1 MSHFADIAKK
11 LINGTF
17 ICEYSYPD
25 DHAFLLKPGIA
36 DEMSAYL
43 EKMEFTLSTPQEGNG
58 FYCSY
63 LFPKNNQADLKKQ
76 FTEIMSSLS
85 PLVSFLTL
93 VQQSS
98 GDDDII
104 RPGDILRMTQ
114 IQGVIEDTTA
124 LSTQLDKI
132 VRHSLFRSSSPTVE
146 GKLKQVF
153 NRLIEMDY
161 LVSSNPAHQ
170 IYTATSKWSLLIDQI
185 RFINDTEQL
194 SLEKLADETVKQ
206 DDLYE

>member
-11 LINGTF
+11 LINGKF

-25 DHAFLLKPGIA
+25 EHAFLLKPGMA
-36 DEMSAYL
+36 DEMMAYL

-63 LFPKNNQADLKKQ
+63 LLPKNNQADLKKQ
-76 FTEIMSSLS
+76 FIEIISSLS
-85 PLVSFLTL
+85 PLVNFLTL
-93 VQQSS
+93 VQQSC

-104 RPGDILRMTQ
+104 RPGDVMRMTEL
-114 IQGVIEDTTA
+114 QGVIEDTTA

-132 VRHSLFRSSSPTVE
+132 VSHSLFRSTSSTVE

-194 SLEKLADETVKQ
+194 SLEKLVDETIKQ
-206 DDLYE
+206 DDLYD

>member
-1 MSHFADIAKK
+1 MSHFADIAKQ
-11 LINGTF
+11 LINGKF

-25 DHAFLLKPGIA
+25 QYAFLLKAGMA
-36 DEMSAYL
+36 DEMTVYL

-63 LFPKNNQADLKKQ
+63 LFPKNNQVDLKKQ
-76 FTEIMSSLS
+76 FTEIISALS

-104 RPGDILRMTQ
+104 RPGDVLRMTEV
-114 IQGVIEDTTA
+114 QGVIEDTTV
-124 LSTQLDKI
+124 LSTQLDKM
-132 VRHSLFRSSSPTVE
+132 VRHSLFRSTSPTVE

-153 NRLIEMDY
+153 NKLIEMDY

-194 SLEKLADETVKQ
+194 SLESLVDETVKQ
-206 DDLYE
+206 DDLYD

>member
-11 LINGTF
+11 FIQGKF
-17 ICEYSYPD
+17 ICEYSCPD
-25 DHAFLLKPGIA
+25 DHAFLAKPGMA
-36 DEMSAYL
+36 DEMREYL
-43 EKMEFTLSTPQEGNG
+43 QKMEFSLSTPQEGNG

-63 LFPKNNQADLKKQ
+63 LYPKHNQADLKRQ
-76 FTEIMSSLS
+76 FTEIINSLS

-93 VQQSS
+93 VQQSC
-98 GDDDII
+98 GDDDVI
-104 RPGDILRMTQ
+104 RPGDILRMTE

-124 LSTQLDKI
+124 LSNQLDKI
-132 VRHSLFRSSSPTVE
+132 VRHSLFISKSPTVE

-153 NRLIEMDY
+153 NRLMEMDY
-161 LVSSNPAHQ
+161 LASSNPAHQ
-170 IYTATSKWSLLIDQI
+170 IYTATAKWSLLIDQI

-194 SLEKLADETVKQ
+194 SLEQLSDETVKQ

>member
-1 MSHFADIAKK
+1 MSHFADIAKM
-11 LINGTF
+11 LINGQF
-17 ICEYSYPD
+17 ICEYSHAD
-25 DHAFLLKPGIA
+25 DYSFLLKPGMA
-36 DEMSAYL
+36 DEMTAYL

-63 LFPKNNQADLKKQ
+63 LFPKNNQTDLKRQ
-76 FTEIMSSLS
+76 FTEIISSLS

-93 VQQSS
+93 VQQTS

-104 RPGDILRMTQ
+104 RPGDILRMTEL
-114 IQGVIEDTTA
+114 QGVIEDTAA
-124 LSTQLDKI
+124 LATQLDKI
-132 VRHSLFRSSSPTVE
+132 VRHSLFKSSSPTVE
-146 GKLKQVF
+146 GKLKQIF

-161 LVSSNPAHQ
+161 LASSNPAHQ
-170 IYTATSKWSLLIDQI
+170 IYTATAKWSLLIDQI

-194 SLEKLADETVKQ
+194 SLEKLVDETVKQ

>member
-1 MSHFADIAKK
+1 MSHFADIAKQ
-11 LINGTF
+11 LINGKF

-25 DHAFLLKPGIA
+25 QYAFLLKAGMA
-36 DEMSAYL
+36 DEMTVYL

-63 LFPKNNQADLKKQ
+63 LFPKNNQVDLKKQ
-76 FTEIMSSLS
+76 FTEIISALS

-104 RPGDILRMTQ
+104 RPGDVLRMTEV
-114 IQGVIEDTTA
+114 QGVIEDTTA
-124 LSTQLDKI
+124 LSTQLDKM
-132 VRHSLFRSSSPTVE
+132 VRHSLFRSTSPTVE

-153 NRLIEMDY
+153 NKLIEMDY

-194 SLEKLADETVKQ
+194 SLESLVDETVKQ
-206 DDLYE
+206 DDLYD

>member
-1 MSHFADIAKK
+1 MSHFADIAKM
-11 LINGTF
+11 LINGQF
-17 ICEYSYPD
+17 ICEYSHPD
-25 DHAFLLKPGIA
+25 DYSFLLKPGMA
-36 DEMSAYL
+36 DEMTAYL

-63 LFPKNNQADLKKQ
+63 LFPKNNQTDLKRQ
-76 FTEIMSSLS
+76 FTEIISSLS

-93 VQQSS
+93 VQQTS

-104 RPGDILRMTQ
+104 RPGDIIRMTEL
-114 IQGVIEDTTA
+114 QGVIEDTAA

-132 VRHSLFRSSSPTVE
+132 VRHSLFKSSSPTVE
-146 GKLKQVF
+146 GKLKQIF

-161 LVSSNPAHQ
+161 LASSNPAHQ
-170 IYTATSKWSLLIDQI
+170 IYTATAKWSLLIDQI

-194 SLEKLADETVKQ
+194 SLEKLVDETVKQ

>member
-1 MSHFADIAKK
+1 MSHFADIAKQ
-11 LINGTF
+11 LINGQF
-17 ICEYSYPD
+17 ICEYSHPD
-25 DHAFLLKPGIA
+25 EHAFLLKPGLA
-36 DEMSAYL
+36 DEMTAYL

-63 LFPKNNQADLKKQ
+63 LFPKDNQADLKKQ
-76 FTEIMSSLS
+76 FTEIISSLS
-85 PLVSFLTL
+85 PLVGFLTL

-104 RPGDILRMTQ
+104 RPGDILRMTE

-132 VRHSLFRSSSPTVE
+132 VRHSLFRSTSPTVE
-146 GKLKQVF
+146 GKLKQIF
-153 NRLIEMDY
+153 NRLLEMDY

-194 SLEKLADETVKQ
+194 SLESLVDETVKQ
-206 DDLYE
+206 DDLYD

>member
-1 MSHFADIAKK
+1 MSHFSEIAKQ
-11 LINGTF
+11 LINGKF

-25 DHAFLLKPGIA
+25 QYSFLLKAGMA
-36 DEMSAYL
+36 DEMTVYL

-76 FTEIMSSLS
+76 FTEIISALS

-98 GDDDII
+98 GEDDII
-104 RPGDILRMTQ
+104 RPGDVLRMTEV
-114 IQGVIEDTTA
+114 QGVIEDTMA
-124 LSTQLDKI
+124 LSTQLDKL
-132 VRHSLFRSSSPTVE
+132 VRHSLFRSTSPTVE

-153 NRLIEMDY
+153 NRLLEMDY

-194 SLEKLADETVKQ
+194 SLESLVDETVKQ
-206 DDLYE
+206 DDLYD

>member
-1 MSHFADIAKK
+1 LSHFADIAKK
-11 LINGTF
+11 LIKGDF

-25 DHAFLLKPGIA
+25 DHAFLVKPGMA
-36 DEMSAYL
+36 EEMDAYL
-43 EKMEFTLSTPQEGNG
+43 QKMEFTLSTPQEGNG

-63 LFPKNNQADLKKQ
+63 LFPKHNQAELKKQ
-76 FTEIMSSLS
+76 FTEIINVLS

-93 VQQSS
+93 VQQTS
-98 GDDDII
+98 GDDDVI
-104 RPGDILRMTQ
+104 RPGDVLRMTE

-124 LSTQLDKI
+124 LATQLDKI

-161 LVSSNPAHQ
+161 LASSNPAHQ
-170 IYTATSKWSLLIDQI
+170 IYTATTKWSLLIDQI

-194 SLEKLADETVKQ
+194 SLEKLIDETVTQ
-206 DDLYE
+206 SDLYE

>member
-1 MSHFADIAKK
+1 MNHFANIAKQ
-11 LINGTF
+11 LINGKF

-25 DHAFLLKPGIA
+25 QYSFLLKAGMA
-36 DEMSAYL
+36 DEMTVYL
-43 EKMEFTLSTPQEGNG
+43 EKMEFTLSSPQEKNG

-63 LFPKNNQADLKKQ
+63 LFPKDNQADLKKQ
-76 FTEIMSSLS
+76 FTEIISALS

-93 VQQSS
+93 VQQST

-104 RPGDILRMTQ
+104 RPGDVLRMTE

-132 VRHSLFRSSSPTVE
+132 VRHSLFRSTSPTVE

-153 NRLIEMDY
+153 NKLIEMDY

-194 SLEKLADETVKQ
+194 SLESLVDETVKQ
-206 DDLYE
+206 DDLYD

>member
-1 MSHFADIAKK
+1 MSHFADIAKQ
-11 LINGTF
+11 LINGKF
-17 ICEYSYPD
+17 ICEYSHSD
-25 DHAFLLKPGIA
+25 EHAFLLKPGMA
-36 DEMSAYL
+36 DEMTVYL

-63 LFPKNNQADLKKQ
+63 LFPKDNQADLKKQ
-76 FTEIMSSLS
+76 FTEVISSLS

-104 RPGDILRMTQ
+104 RPGDILRMTE
-114 IQGVIEDTTA
+114 IQGVIEDTTV

-132 VRHSLFRSSSPTVE
+132 VRHSLFRSTSPTVE
-146 GKLKQVF
+146 GKLKQIF

-194 SLEKLADETVKQ
+194 SLESLVDETVIQ
-206 DDLYE
+206 GDLYD